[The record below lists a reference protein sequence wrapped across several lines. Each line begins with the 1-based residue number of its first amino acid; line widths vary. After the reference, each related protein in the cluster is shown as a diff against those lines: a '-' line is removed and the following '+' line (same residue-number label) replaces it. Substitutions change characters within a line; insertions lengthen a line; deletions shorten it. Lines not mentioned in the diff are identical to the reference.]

1 MDNTIYYVS
10 SKNKNK
16 MGKVYKHLKD
26 IGFEE
31 DLMSGYVE
39 RPGSIVF
46 YPIGETYGTYY
57 HTEPCTEKRL
67 KVKDVMEISS
77 WDDLKHLKEHI

>member
-1 MDNTIYYVS
+1 MDDTIYYVS

-16 MGKVYKHLKD
+16 MMKLYKHLKD

-31 DLMSGYVE
+31 DPMSGYIE

-46 YPIGETYGTYY
+46 YSIDRTYGTYY
-57 HTEPCTEKRL
+57 QNYSFAEKRL

-77 WDDLKHLKEHI
+77 WDDLKYLKGHI

>member
-1 MDNTIYYVS
+1 MDDTIYYVS

-16 MGKVYKHLKD
+16 MGKLHKHLKD
-26 IGFEE
+26 TGFEE

-46 YPIGETYGTYY
+46 YSIGETYGTYY
-57 HTEPCTEKRL
+57 HTHPSAEKRL